1 MNQKQYLLIHNQSE
15 AQRKAVSKANS
26 TRVWSDSSRKKLS
39 DSMRESHKKRKEKN
53 RYGLKTFTTQLLF
66 IYDNWYI

>member
-26 TRVWSDSSRKKLS
+26 ARVWSDSSRKKLS
-39 DSMRESHKKRKEKN
+39 DSMRESHKKRKEE
-53 RYGLKTFTTQLLF
+53 
-66 IYDNWYI
+66 IDMA

>member
-26 TRVWSDSSRKKLS
+26 SRIWTDTMRKKLS
-39 DSMRESHKKRKEKN
+39 DSMRESHKRRKEERNKN
-53 RYGLKTFTTQLLF
+53 KVIIING
-66 IYDNWYI
+66 